1 MVCRAITIDQR
12 LRRAAVVA
20 LTLSVSAAGTALA
33 WAQDLPRQERFP
45 ARGITIVVPFATA
58 SGADIS
64 ARLLAKQLGDMFNQN
79 VLVDNKPGANG
90 AIGAQAVAR
99 ANNDGYTLLLGSAT
113 TNAANYAF
121 SAAKLGYSSIDFDTV
136 AVLGGAPIVLWVGNG
151 SAAKTSA
158 QLVDEIRN
166 SPGKM
171 SCGAGNSVTQVACE
185 VFKKRY
191 GLDAQTVLYKSNPQ
205 SLNDLATAQISYAF
219 ADPSVAVQY
228 VSQNRIRAVAIA
240 GSQRLANL
248 PETATFEEQGV
259 ADFQITAWTAI
270 FAPSGTPSA
279 IIEQLNRAIR
289 NASTLAESVKM
300 RERSGSFAMPLDVRQ
315 ANEFAQ
321 AEVQRWSRYV
331 KQSGVTA
338 E

>member
-1 MVCRAITIDQR
+1 MACRAITTNQP
-12 LRRAAVVA
+12 LRRAVVVA
-20 LTLSVSAAGTALA
+20 LTLVVGAAGAAPVL
-33 WAQDLPRQERFP
+33 AQDLPRQERYP

-58 SGADIS
+58 SGADIG
-64 ARLLAKQLGDMFNQN
+64 ARLLAKQLSGQFNQP

-99 ANNDGYTLLLGSAT
+99 ASNDGYTLLLGSAT

-121 SAAKLGYSSIDFDTV
+121 SAAKLGYRAADFDTV
-136 AVLGGAPIVLWVGNG
+136 AMLGGAPIVLWAGSG
-151 SAAKTSA
+151 SAARTVA
-158 QLVDEIRN
+158 QLIDEIRN

-185 VFKKRY
+185 VFKKRH

-205 SLNDLATAQISYAF
+205 SLNDLATGQISYAF

-240 GSQRLANL
+240 GSQRLAHL
-248 PETATFEEQGV
+248 PQTATFEEQGV

-270 FAPSGTPSA
+270 FAPAGTPGA

-289 NASTLAESVKM
+289 DASTLTESVKM

-315 ANEFAQ
+315 ANQFAQ

-331 KQSGVTA
+331 ELTGVTA